1 VSDWPNF
8 DGIRIQQRLASEG
21 VTETYVAV
29 QEDLGRKVVVKAL
42 SPSVLPSSPF
52 AAALKREAQIL
63 GELCHPHVQRL
74 YDFRCTDSQ
83 MWLVLEHLDGALLSE
98 ILAKVGPLPPLAV
111 AGLGFMVASGLAHCH
126 ARGTIHRA
134 IEPRCV
140 TLARSGA
147 ATLVGFVGAV
157 KDRLPTAPEL
167 LDGSPHLAVSPYF
180 SPEQVLG
187 ESVDARSDIFSLG
200 VLLYEALTGKNPF
213 AGPDDRSVA
222 QRIRK
227 DKVPPVSRFVRS
239 VPSALERTLHR
250 CLEKM
255 PQDRFSSAKEL
266 VAAFE
271 SLLREHDVVSV
282 QGELEKALLPY
293 FDAKTPSRSA
303 PTPLASGASNARRE
317 MSPLAAGLLGLLLGS
332 TLIASGGYLFQLR
345 QAPEATPARRNAGR
359 LELAP
364 ENAASL
370 RIVASPWATVTIDGQ
385 EIGTTPIGR
394 AIALAAGT
402 HYVQLEHPRASV
414 ERRVIHLAAGETV
427 LLDVKMNVA
436 PSASS
441 AAVPSNSPDASA
453 SP

>member
-8 DGIRIQQRLASEG
+8 DGIRVQQRLASEG
-21 VTETYVAV
+21 VTETYAAV
-29 QEDLGRKVVVKAL
+29 QEDLGRKVIVKAL

-52 AAALKREAQIL
+52 ASALRREAQIL
-63 GELCHPHVQRL
+63 GELCHPYVQRL
-74 YDFRCTDSQ
+74 YDFRCTESQ
-83 MWLVLEHLDGALLSE
+83 MWLVLEHFDGASLAE
-98 ILAKVGPLPPLAV
+98 VLAKLGPLPPLAV
-111 AGLGFMVASGLAHCH
+111 ASLGFMVASGLAHCH
-126 ARGTIHRA
+126 SRGTIHRA
-134 IEPRCV
+134 LEPRCV
-140 TLARSGA
+140 ALSRSGT

-213 AGPDDRSVA
+213 ADPDDRSVA

-227 DKVPPVSRFVRS
+227 DKVPPVSRFVRA

-266 VAAFE
+266 VTAFE
-271 SLLREHDVVSV
+271 SLLREHDVVSPE
-282 QGELEKALLPY
+282 GDLEKALLSH
-293 FDAKTPSRSA
+293 FDKSTSRAAPSHLSTA
-303 PTPLASGASNARRE
+303 VGSSRRE
-317 MSPLAAGLLGLLLGS
+317 MSPLAAGLLGLSLGS
-332 TLIASGGYLFQLR
+332 ALIAFGGYLFQLR
-345 QAPEATPARRNAGR
+345 QAPETTQPRRSTGR

-364 ENAASL
+364 EHAASL
-370 RIVASPWATVTIDGQ
+370 RIVANPWATITIDGQ

-394 AIALAAGT
+394 AIALSAGT

-414 ERRVIHLAAGETV
+414 ERRVIHLSAGETV

-436 PSASS
+436 PSASTS
-441 AAVPSNSPDASA
+441 PLPNTSPDASA